1 MNYSYWEYNE
11 WFKGNDFIIVGSGIV
26 GLNCAIF
33 LKEKYPKS
41 KILILEKGIMP
52 QGASSKNA
60 GFACFGST
68 SELLNDLNNHSQEE
82 VVELVTKRWEGLQ
95 LLRNI
100 LGDKNIDYQHKYGYE
115 LFLNQSNFDECYS
128 KIDFL
133 NQILFPLFKSNVF
146 KTVSNKFNFKNCI
159 PNYIVNN
166 FEGQIDT
173 GKMIVELLKICQQKN
188 IKILNN
194 TIVKGYSNETSHVKI
209 QTNHG
214 EFISNKLLIAS
225 NGFSKGLINENVQP
239 ARAQVIITK
248 PINNLKIK
256 GSFHL
261 QEGYYYFRNI
271 DDRILIGG
279 GRNLDFSNEKTMNF
293 GQTDL
298 IQNKLEEILKTIILP
313 TTSFEIDQR
322 WSGIMGVGDK
332 KKPIV
337 KQISNHVF
345 CGVRLGGMGI
355 AIGSL
360 VGREL
365 AALVD

>member
-1 MNYSYWEYNE
+1 
-11 WFKGNDFIIVGSGIV
+11 
-26 GLNCAIF
+26 
-33 LKEKYPKS
+33 
-41 KILILEKGIMP
+41 
-52 QGASSKNA
+52 
-60 GFACFGST
+60 
-68 SELLNDLNNHSQEE
+68 
-82 VVELVTKRWEGLQ
+82 
-95 LLRNI
+95 
-100 LGDKNIDYQHKYGYE
+100 
-115 LFLNQSNFDECYS
+115 
-128 KIDFL
+128 
-133 NQILFPLFKSNVF
+133 
-146 KTVSNKFNFKNCI
+146 
-159 PNYIVNN
+159 
-166 FEGQIDT
+166 
-173 GKMIVELLKICQQKN
+173 MIVELLKICQQKS

-214 EFISNKLLIAS
+214 EFISNKLIIAS

>member
-1 MNYSYWEYNE
+1 
-11 WFKGNDFIIVGSGIV
+11 
-26 GLNCAIF
+26 
-33 LKEKYPKS
+33 
-41 KILILEKGIMP
+41 
-52 QGASSKNA
+52 
-60 GFACFGST
+60 
-68 SELLNDLNNHSQEE
+68 
-82 VVELVTKRWEGLQ
+82 
-95 LLRNI
+95 
-100 LGDKNIDYQHKYGYE
+100 
-115 LFLNQSNFDECYS
+115 
-128 KIDFL
+128 
-133 NQILFPLFKSNVF
+133 
-146 KTVSNKFNFKNCI
+146 
-159 PNYIVNN
+159 
-166 FEGQIDT
+166 
-173 GKMIVELLKICQQKN
+173 
-188 IKILNN
+188 
-194 TIVKGYSNETSHVKI
+194 
-209 QTNHG
+209 
-214 EFISNKLLIAS
+214 
-225 NGFSKGLINENVQP
+225 VQP

>member
-1 MNYSYWEYNE
+1 
-11 WFKGNDFIIVGSGIV
+11 
-26 GLNCAIF
+26 
-33 LKEKYPKS
+33 
-41 KILILEKGIMP
+41 
-52 QGASSKNA
+52 
-60 GFACFGST
+60 
-68 SELLNDLNNHSQEE
+68 
-82 VVELVTKRWEGLQ
+82 
-95 LLRNI
+95 
-100 LGDKNIDYQHKYGYE
+100 
-115 LFLNQSNFDECYS
+115 
-128 KIDFL
+128 
-133 NQILFPLFKSNVF
+133 
-146 KTVSNKFNFKNCI
+146 
-159 PNYIVNN
+159 
-166 FEGQIDT
+166 
-173 GKMIVELLKICQQKN
+173 MIVELLKICQQKN

-214 EFISNKLLIAS
+214 EFISNKLIIAS

-313 TTSFEIDQR
+313 TTSFVIDQR

-360 VGREL
+360 VGKEL
-365 AALVD
+365 ADLVD

>member
-1 MNYSYWEYNE
+1 
-11 WFKGNDFIIVGSGIV
+11 
-26 GLNCAIF
+26 
-33 LKEKYPKS
+33 
-41 KILILEKGIMP
+41 
-52 QGASSKNA
+52 
-60 GFACFGST
+60 
-68 SELLNDLNNHSQEE
+68 
-82 VVELVTKRWEGLQ
+82 
-95 LLRNI
+95 
-100 LGDKNIDYQHKYGYE
+100 
-115 LFLNQSNFDECYS
+115 
-128 KIDFL
+128 
-133 NQILFPLFKSNVF
+133 
-146 KTVSNKFNFKNCI
+146 
-159 PNYIVNN
+159 
-166 FEGQIDT
+166 
-173 GKMIVELLKICQQKN
+173 MIVELLKICQQKN